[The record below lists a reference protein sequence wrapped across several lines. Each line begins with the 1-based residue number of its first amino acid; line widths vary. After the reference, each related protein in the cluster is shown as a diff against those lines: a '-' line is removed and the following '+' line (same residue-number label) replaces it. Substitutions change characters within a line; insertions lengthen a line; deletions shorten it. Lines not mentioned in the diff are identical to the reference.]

1 MQVDQV
7 GCLNVFN
14 ILPIS
19 GMVVDMCLES
29 LELKKTLAKNTL
41 PIEKQDMHIT
51 ELPPG
56 GQYS

>member
-1 MQVDQV
+1 
-7 GCLNVFN
+7 
-14 ILPIS
+14 
-19 GMVVDMCLES
+19 MVVDMCLES